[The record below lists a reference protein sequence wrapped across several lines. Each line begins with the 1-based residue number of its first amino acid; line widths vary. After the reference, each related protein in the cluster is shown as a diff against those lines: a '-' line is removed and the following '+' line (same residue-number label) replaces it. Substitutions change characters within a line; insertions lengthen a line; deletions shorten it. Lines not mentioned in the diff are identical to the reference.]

1 MKHLRRSLIAV
12 ALFLAALL
20 GYGGSALVA
29 AWQVRE
35 AMRNGDIATLQ
46 ERVDWA
52 SVRRSL
58 KSSIGETGEVIA
70 EISESAGAQRP
81 SLWARFK
88 SAALPFVSD
97 PLIDRYV
104 TPEAAPKLYS
114 WRQSWRNRVETGATD
129 AGGDWTGLFGGTGV
143 GRALR
148 VTRKIQRLAL
158 VSPGR
163 IEIVIGD
170 TFPKRR
176 QWFIA
181 MELRSTRWTVTE
193 IRALP
198 APTSRQATPVR
209 LPAAQAR
216 GTPPGHPGFT

>member
-1 MKHLRRSLIAV
+1 MKLIRRSLIAV
-12 ALFLAALL
+12 ALVLAAVV
-20 GYGGSALVA
+20 GYGASALVG

-35 AMRNGDIATLQ
+35 AMRTGDIATLQ

-52 SVRRSL
+52 GVRRSL
-58 KSSIGETGEVIA
+58 KSSIGETREVLA
-70 EISESAGAQRP
+70 EISEAAGAPKP
-81 SLWARFK
+81 SLWKRFK
-88 SAALPFVSD
+88 AAALPFVSD

-104 TPEAAPKLYS
+104 TAEAAPKLYS
-114 WRQSWRNRVETGATD
+114 WRQSWRNRVRTGDPEAES
-129 AGGDWTGLFGGTGV
+129 GGTALFGGTSF

-148 VTRKIQRLAL
+148 VAGKIQRLSL

-181 MELRSTRWTVTE
+181 MEMRAMRWTMTE

-198 APTSRQATPVR
+198 APTSRQPQSHR
-209 LPAAQAR
+209 LPLAQGR
-216 GTPPGHPGFT
+216 WTPFGHPGFA

>member
-1 MKHLRRSLIAV
+1 MMFLRRSLIVV
-12 ALFLAALL
+12 ALICAAIAGYGASALL
-20 GYGGSALVA
+20 A

-35 AMRNGDIATLQ
+35 AMRNGDIVTLQ

-58 KSSIGETGEVIA
+58 KSSIGETREVLA
-70 EISESAGAQRP
+70 EITEAAGAPKP
-81 SLWARFK
+81 SLWTRFK

-104 TPEAAPKLYS
+104 TAEAAPKLYS
-114 WRQSWRNRVETGATD
+114 WRQSWRNRVGTSVPET
-129 AGGDWTGLFGGTGV
+129 AGDGTGLLAGTGL
-143 GRALR
+143 GRALG
-148 VTRKIQRLAL
+148 VARKVQRLAL

-181 MELRSTRWTVTE
+181 MELRATRWTVTE

-198 APTSRQATPVR
+198 APAARQPSAVR
-209 LPAAQAR
+209 PALAKALR
-216 GTPPGHPGFT
+216 TASGHPGFA